1 MVDADSR
8 HHYLTS
14 PAVANSVVF
23 VCSDDTTGGI
33 IHALDALSGTE
44 LWSANKQD
52 TLHRILDFPFMTI
65 DEDIRRIT
73 PIGAASHSRAKPYLE
88 IPAG

>member
-1 MVDADSR
+1 
-8 HHYLTS
+8 
-14 PAVANSVVF
+14 
-23 VCSDDTTGGI
+23 
-33 IHALDALSGTE
+33 
-44 LWSANKQD
+44 
-52 TLHRILDFPFMTI
+52 MTI